1 MERKNEK
8 AEKERGG
15 NVKFCSNDRELE
27 GRKREEFFSVQNKL
41 CILKG
46 YHGICS
52 LQFLPSFIQ
61 VRRAFGLAHAVI
73 N

>member
-52 LQFLPSFIQ
+52 SQSFCHQ
-61 VRRAFGLAHAVI
+61 SFKLEEHLV
-73 N
+73 